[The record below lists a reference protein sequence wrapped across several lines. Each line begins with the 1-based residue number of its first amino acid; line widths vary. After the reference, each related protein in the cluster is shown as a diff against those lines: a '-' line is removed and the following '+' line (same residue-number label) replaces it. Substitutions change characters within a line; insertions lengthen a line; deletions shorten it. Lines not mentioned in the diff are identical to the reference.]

1 LVPEEAVLVPGEW
14 LVPTAQ
20 ASHPSCLA
28 TTTTSKVMAVVP
40 QTQLL
45 LAFTSALQSYPRR
58 YSTHNC
64 TARRAVTRITS
75 FTTCIT
81 IITTTQLPQAV
92 KTLWTTQTL
101 VRGVD
106 NVRQGSK
113 LATGYWEVERPPQVP
128 VWRP

>member
-1 LVPEEAVLVPGEW
+1 MA
-14 LVPTAQ
+14 
-20 ASHPSCLA
+20 LA
-28 TTTTSKVMAVVP
+28 P

-64 TARRAVTRITS
+64 TARRAVTRITN

-92 KTLWTTQTL
+92 KTLWITQTL
-101 VRGVD
+101 VRVLD
-106 NVRQGSK
+106 NVRQCSK
-113 LATGYWEVERPPQVP
+113 LANCYWEVERPPQAP